1 MKKRILITGATGKI
15 GNRVAEILK
24 QNHAL
29 RLMSRHP
36 EKIIDFRMAEKAKGD
51 YSDIPSLEAAFH
63 DIHTAFIVSGY
74 APAGERALLH
84 KNAIQAAVK
93 AGVQQ
98 VVYLSFQ
105 GAAPDSKFP
114 MSRDHFQTEEYIK
127 ESGLTYT
134 LLRDNFYMDLIPEMF
149 GEKRLLRGPGGQGKV
164 AWVSR
169 EDVSQSVAAVLAD
182 PVRWP
187 GTYDLTGPEALSLA
201 QTAQRLSELF
211 RENYIY
217 EEEAVEDGIQ
227 WRSRLGAPDWEV
239 ATWIGSYQAI
249 AAGEMAKVS
258 NAVMEITGR
267 KPFTLET
274 YFTQFPGAFKE

>member
-1 MKKRILITGATGKI
+1 
-15 GNRVAEILK
+15 
-24 QNHAL
+24 
-29 RLMSRHP
+29 
-36 EKIIDFRMAEKAKGD
+36 
-51 YSDIPSLEAAFH
+51 
-63 DIHTAFIVSGY
+63 
-74 APAGERALLH
+74 
-84 KNAIQAAVK
+84 
-93 AGVQQ
+93 
-98 VVYLSFQ
+98 
-105 GAAPDSKFP
+105 
-114 MSRDHFQTEEYIK
+114 MSRDHFQTEGYIK

-227 WRSRLGAPDWEV
+227 WRSRLGAPDWES
-239 ATWIGSYQAI
+239 T
-249 AAGEMAKVS
+249 
-258 NAVMEITGR
+258 
-267 KPFTLET
+267 
-274 YFTQFPGAFKE
+274 